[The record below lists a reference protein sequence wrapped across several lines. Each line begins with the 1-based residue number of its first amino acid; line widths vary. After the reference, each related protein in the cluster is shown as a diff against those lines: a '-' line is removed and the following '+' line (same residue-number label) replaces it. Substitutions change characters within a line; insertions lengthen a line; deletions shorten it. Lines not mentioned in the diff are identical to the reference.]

1 VSHKT
6 RRWFVAAALAGTPI
20 VLIGVASLAIY
31 AGFYDIAADEPHSQP
46 VFWLMQ
52 MVRDRS
58 IAAHATDAV
67 PADLSDPKR
76 IASGA
81 VQYEEMCRTYLYGPA
96 VCCKPDVSDGGI
108 GLAHLYPA
116 RE

>member
-1 VSHKT
+1 MSRKT
-6 RRWFVAAALAGTPI
+6 TCWFVAAALAGTPI

-46 VFWLMQ
+46 VFWFLQ
-52 MVRDRS
+52 MVRYRS

-67 PADLSDPKR
+67 PSDLSDPKR

-81 VQYEEMCRTYLYGPA
+81 VQ
-96 VCCKPDVSDGGI
+96 
-108 GLAHLYPA
+108 
-116 RE
+116 